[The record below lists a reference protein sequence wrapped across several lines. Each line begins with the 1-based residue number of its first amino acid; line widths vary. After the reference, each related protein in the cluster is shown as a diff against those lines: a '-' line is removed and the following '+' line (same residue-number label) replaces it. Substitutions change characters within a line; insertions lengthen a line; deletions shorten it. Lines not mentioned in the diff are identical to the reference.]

1 MKATPDILAALDS
14 DAMEM
19 ALDWLTEGGQTPDCS
34 LYGEGRSERA
44 VYYLDRGHIQGMIVP
59 DEYAMGYE
67 SAQLIQKQLEH
78 TESST
83 TQIETGFI
91 SVTKEKMYDKE
102 AEKILFPVV
111 H

>member
-1 MKATPDILAALDS
+1 
-14 DAMEM
+14 
-19 ALDWLTEGGQTPDCS
+19 
-34 LYGEGRSERA
+34 
-44 VYYLDRGHIQGMIVP
+44 MIVP